1 MEKGHGSGGM
11 PLHEAVSTAELQ
23 GSGVNR
29 WLSMEAVS
37 TAELHGSGVNR
48 WLNMEAVLLIAHETL
63 THGSGENRAFFKKS
77 NFEAAQPL

>member
-1 MEKGHGSGGM
+1 
-11 PLHEAVSTAELQ
+11 
-23 GSGVNR
+23 
-29 WLSMEAVS
+29 MEAVS

-63 THGSGENRAFFKKS
+63 AHGSGEKRAFFKNK